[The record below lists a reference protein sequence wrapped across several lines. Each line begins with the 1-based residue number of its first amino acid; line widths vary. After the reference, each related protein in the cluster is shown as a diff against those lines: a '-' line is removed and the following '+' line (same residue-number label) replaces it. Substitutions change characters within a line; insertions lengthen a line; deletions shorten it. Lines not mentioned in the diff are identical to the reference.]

1 LIIWYLVGDRTIE
14 DCICFIKDVVSRI
27 KGNPL
32 FTSDE
37 LPHYEDALLEAYHI
51 LELPEPT
58 GKRGRPRKPRK
69 VVDPELD
76 YAVVHKIRKDNRIVK
91 VERKVIFGDLC
102 RIESRLA
109 GSTSNTINTAY
120 VERSNGILRQHVS
133 SLRRK
138 SLCFAKQKR
147 LLEARIAIVIAY
159 YNFIKPHTTLSKN
172 SDKTVTPRTPAQV
185 AGITNSIWSL
195 GYLLARPSYLTD

>member
-1 LIIWYLVGDRTIE
+1 M
-14 DCICFIKDVVSRI
+14 
-27 KGNPL
+27 
-32 FTSDE
+32 
-37 LPHYEDALLEAYHI
+37 EAYHFLDI
-51 LELPEPT
+51 PEPT

-76 YAVVHKIRKDNRIVK
+76 YAVVHKIRKDNRIVR
-91 VERKVIFGDLC
+91 VERKVIFGDQC

-172 SDKTVTPRTPAQV
+172 PDKTVTPRTPAQV

-195 GYLLARPSYLTD
+195 GHLLARPSYLTD

>member
-14 DCICFIKDVVSRI
+14 DCIRFIKDVVSRI